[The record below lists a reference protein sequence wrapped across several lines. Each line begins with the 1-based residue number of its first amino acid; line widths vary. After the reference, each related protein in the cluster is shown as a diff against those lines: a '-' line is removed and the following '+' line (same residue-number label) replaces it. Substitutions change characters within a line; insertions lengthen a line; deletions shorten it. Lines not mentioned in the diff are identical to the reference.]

1 MERYSYFRY
10 AVFLFSFLICF
21 IMIQSCQDNEYQPYD
36 NIELVYDISLP
47 QDENGFFHLV
57 LADSWQTIKRV
68 SARLISMHGT
78 NRESW
83 ERDLV
88 ETIMVYWESSHY
100 WVLDDTLGYVV
111 KRGLTDDLEY
121 VNYDTVYIWGFAGQI
136 VPTVNS
142 QSYPVKTGQTVYEV
156 NTVLA
161 PVQSM
166 VDDTLTIWTYFWD
179 LNTHYVEEKVQI
191 ILHGRLG
198 SF

>member
-1 MERYSYFRY
+1 
-10 AVFLFSFLICF
+10 
-21 IMIQSCQDNEYQPYD
+21 
-36 NIELVYDISLP
+36 
-47 QDENGFFHLV
+47 
-57 LADSWQTIKRV
+57 
-68 SARLISMHGT
+68 
-78 NRESW
+78 
-83 ERDLV
+83 
-88 ETIMVYWESSHY
+88 MVYWESSHY

-142 QSYPVKTGQTVYEV
+142 QSYPVKTGQTIYEV

-179 LNTHYVEEKVQI
+179 LNTYYVEEKVQI
-191 ILHGRLG
+191 ILHGKLG

>member
-10 AVFLFSFLICF
+10 AVFLLSFLICL
-21 IMIQSCQDNEYQPYD
+21 IMIQGCQDNEYQPYD
-36 NIELVYDISLP
+36 NIELVYDINLP
-47 QDENGFFHLV
+47 QDENGFYHLV
-57 LADSWQTIKRV
+57 LADSWQTIKRM
-68 SARLISMHGT
+68 SARLISMHGK

-142 QSYPVKTGQTVYEV
+142 QSYPVKTGQTIYEV

-161 PVQSM
+161 PVLCSQWLM
-166 VDDTLTIWTYFWD
+166 TL
-179 LNTHYVEEKVQI
+179 
-191 ILHGRLG
+191 
-198 SF
+198 